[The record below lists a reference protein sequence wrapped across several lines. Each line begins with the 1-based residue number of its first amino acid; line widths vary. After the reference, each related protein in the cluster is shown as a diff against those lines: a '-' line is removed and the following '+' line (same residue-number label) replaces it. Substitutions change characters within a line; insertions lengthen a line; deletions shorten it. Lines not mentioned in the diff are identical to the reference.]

1 MLEGNSCVTDSII
14 FVWFFTVKDRCKK
27 VHFQQMYNRHLRQ
40 LISTLSKDLRVYHNT
55 ADLRLRALQGHRVS
69 SKRHSKFEADEFL
82 LKEIDME
89 ELVAKPA
96 GWVLVSVW

>member
-1 MLEGNSCVTDSII
+1 M
-14 FVWFFTVKDRCKK
+14 
-27 VHFQQMYNRHLRQ
+27 HFQQMCNRGLRQ
-40 LISTLSKDLRVYHNT
+40 LISTLSRDLRVYRNK

-96 GWVLVSVW
+96 VRVLVSVC